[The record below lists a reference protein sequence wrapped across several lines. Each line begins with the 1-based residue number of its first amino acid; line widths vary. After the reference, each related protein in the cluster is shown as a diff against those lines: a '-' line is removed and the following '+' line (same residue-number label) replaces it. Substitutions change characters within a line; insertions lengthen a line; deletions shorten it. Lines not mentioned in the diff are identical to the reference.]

1 MAAVNL
7 SISSLHPF
15 PRLPHFYVQRDRG
28 HIGAWDACGVAFI
41 GTDGCTRIEE
51 SNVLLIALNESRY
64 KRIEGIRSLTIIAC
78 IWAGVG
84 ALLCMLLGVR
94 SKSATPAAA
103 ATPLLSG
110 FVTLM
115 SQLLALVLFA
125 TLKEDALSPL
135 ALEYGNAWNCA
146 IAACIMAVISMI
158 PVWLL
163 VQSSW
168 EAVVISAARGGAD
181 WQAPGGTFLTPT
193 GGNKGAFVSVRSP

>member
-1 MAAVNL
+1 MQHN
-7 SISSLHPF
+7 
-15 PRLPHFYVQRDRG
+15 RG
-28 HIGAWDACGVAFI
+28 HIGAWDACGTAFI

-64 KRIEGIRSLTIIAC
+64 KRIEGIRALTIIAC

-84 ALLCMLLGVR
+84 ALLCMLMGVR
-94 SKSATPAAA
+94 SKQATPAAA
-103 ATPLLSG
+103 STPLLSG
-110 FVTLM
+110 FVTLL

-135 ALEYGNAWNCA
+135 ALDYGNAWSCA
-146 IAACIMAVISMI
+146 IAACIMAVVSMM

-163 VQSSW
+163 IQGSW

-181 WQAPGGTFLTPT
+181 WQAPDGTFLTPS
-193 GGNKGAFVSVRSP
+193 GGKQAAFVAVRSP